1 MFYILSNAGILGI
14 IYPFAFGFLYALV
27 WCNQRV
33 YVVCPLYILA
43 FSLANF
49 SVAGLINASVTATVI
64 LLMYLLHLK
73 IKKPIKP
80 YLLVIYALIS
90 QSAFVYLNIV
100 NGTPLL
106 TIISTIVIGI
116 LFLLSNICFFSA
128 IVVRGITSRLKVIE
142 IISCFI
148 FVMAL
153 SCGLNEFSYF
163 VFEPVKFVGCLLILL
178 LAYSSNFSLLFASAW
193 GIGSILNGA
202 NAVFVAPFILYA
214 LICMPFKHSKRFVL
228 SIAVIALEALI
239 GFGLNLYYDFSYL
252 SLLPVASAG
261 VIFAILP
268 QSWIDALS
276 LKFTSAVNLAMR
288 NIVNRNRDSLKKRFL
303 SLSEV
308 FSEMDGVFRTMIK
321 GGLTKEQA
329 SLLIMSEISEKLC
342 QNCPERAKCHRIYER
357 EIKNVF
363 NELILISLEREEI
376 TLLDIPPFLTSRCG
390 KINGLVSI
398 INENSKQLKQYASF
412 MNSVD
417 SGKVLVAQQLSGISL
432 VMKNLAEE
440 VGKNIVFE
448 NEKENKLMEVLNYNN
463 IICSEALIYQQQPNI
478 VNVTLAIKKD
488 CEKKAK
494 ISKIVS
500 KVLGLPM
507 SICANNGLQN
517 GFTMLT
523 LKNAPKFEIVFG
535 TAGTP
540 KLANEVSGDC
550 YSLIRLENDK
560 FIMAV
565 CDGMG
570 NGEKAENISSL
581 TLGLVE
587 NFYKAGFD
595 NELILN
601 VVNNLLN
608 LKNEDDMFSALDLC
622 VVDLK
627 NGIADFIKLGASV
640 GFVKHITHTSIIKC
654 ESMPVGIV
662 KEIKPMVNKV
672 VLSAGDTVVLCSDG
686 ITDTFESEEV
696 FCEFI
701 NNIEKVNP
709 QEIANE
715 ILEMAKTNCEDDIKD
730 DMTVLV
736 GRIYSL

>member
-106 TIISTIVIGI
+106 TIISTIIIGI

-261 VIFAILP
+261 VIFALLP

>member
-49 SVAGLINASVTATVI
+49 SVAGLINASITATVI

-261 VIFAILP
+261 VIFALIP

-736 GRIYSL
+736 GRIYAL

>member
-33 YVVCPLYILA
+33 YVICPLYILA
-43 FSLANF
+43 FTLANF
-49 SVAGLINASVTATVI
+49 SVAGLIISSVTATVI
-64 LLMYLLHLK
+64 LLMYLLHLR

-90 QSAFVYLNIV
+90 QSAFVYLNIIK
-100 NGTPLL
+100 NIPLL
-106 TIISTIVIGI
+106 TIISTLVIGI
-116 LFLLSNICFFSA
+116 LFLLSNLCFFSA
-128 IVVRGITSRLKVIE
+128 ITIRGITSKLKVIE
-142 IISCFI
+142 IISGFI
-148 FVMAL
+148 FIMAV

-163 VFEPVKFVGCLLILL
+163 IFEPVKFIGCLLILL

-193 GIGSILNGA
+193 GIGTILNGA
-202 NAVFVAPFILYA
+202 NAVYVAPFILYA
-214 LICMPFKHSKRFVL
+214 LVCLPFKHSKRIFL
-228 SIAVIALEALI
+228 SVAVIGLEALI
-239 GFGLNLYYDFSYL
+239 GFGLNLYYNFTYL
-252 SLLPVASAG
+252 SLLPTVVAG
-261 VIFAILP
+261 LIFFLIP
-268 QSWIDALS
+268 QSWLESLS
-276 LKFTSAVNLAMR
+276 SKFTSAVNLAMR

-303 SLSEV
+303 SLSDV

-321 GGLTKEQA
+321 GGLTQEQA
-329 SLLIMSEISEKLC
+329 CALVMSEISEKLC
-342 QNCPERAKCHRIYER
+342 QNCPERTKCHRIYER
-357 EIKNVF
+357 EMKSVF
-363 NELILISLEREEI
+363 NELIIISLEREEI
-376 TLLDIPPFLTSRCG
+376 TLLDIPPFLASRCG
-390 KINGLVSI
+390 RINALVSI
-398 INENSKQLKQYASF
+398 INENSKQLKQYANF

-417 SGKVLVAQQLSGISL
+417 SGKILVAQQLNGISL

-507 SICANNGLQN
+507 SVYSSSGLQN
-517 GFTMLT
+517 GFSMLT

-540 KLANEVSGDC
+540 KLTNNVSGDC

-570 NGEKAENISSL
+570 NGEKAENVSSL

-608 LKNEDDMFSALDLC
+608 IKNEEDMFSALDLC

-627 NGIADFIKLGASV
+627 NGIADFIKLGASI

-654 ESMPVGIV
+654 ESLPVGII
-662 KEIKPMVNKV
+662 KEIKPVVNKV

-686 ITDTFESEEV
+686 ITDTFESEEI

-701 NNIEKVNP
+701 NNIESVNP
-709 QEIANE
+709 QDIANE
-715 ILEMAKTNCEDDIKD
+715 ILEMAKTNCENDIKD

-736 GRIYSL
+736 GRIYAL

>member
-261 VIFAILP
+261 VIFALLP